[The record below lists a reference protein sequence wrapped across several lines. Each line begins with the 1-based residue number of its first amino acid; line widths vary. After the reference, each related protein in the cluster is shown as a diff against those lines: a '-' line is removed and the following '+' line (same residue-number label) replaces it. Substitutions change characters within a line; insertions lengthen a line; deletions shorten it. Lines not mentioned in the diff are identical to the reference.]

1 MEHMGST
8 LAVLTPVAA
17 GLVWIG
23 SGVWRIAK
31 WTERHDSR
39 VGSLEVWK
47 VATDTKLAALDA
59 DATALKVDMAAL
71 KAKVEE

>member
-1 MEHMGST
+1 MDHLSS
-8 LAVLTPVAA
+8 LLVILTPVAA

-23 SGVWRIAK
+23 NGVWKIAK

-39 VGSLEVWK
+39 VQHLESWRT
-47 VATDTKLAALDA
+47 ATDLKLAAIET
-59 DATALKVDMAAL
+59 DATALKVDVAAL